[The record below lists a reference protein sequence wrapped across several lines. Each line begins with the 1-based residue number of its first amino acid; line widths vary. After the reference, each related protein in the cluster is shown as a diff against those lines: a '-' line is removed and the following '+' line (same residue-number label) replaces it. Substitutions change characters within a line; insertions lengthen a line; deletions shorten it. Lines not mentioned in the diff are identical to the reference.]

1 MTNYIIIII
10 MSLSVIVAIA
20 DNKINVLSNAL
31 LDSGNIAVQTV
42 ISLIGPMAL
51 WGGVMKVAQ
60 ASGLTEKICRFVR
73 MPVKF
78 LFPKLNEK
86 SKAFEAICMN
96 ITANMLGLGN
106 AATPLGIT
114 AMKELNY
121 IGSSRSNMATLVV
134 LNTASIQLVPIT
146 VATLR
151 QANGSDN
158 PWDFIPA
165 VLVVSLVSLV
175 SGCIMVK
182 ILRFKE
188 K

>member
-1 MTNYIIIII
+1 

-86 SKAFEAICMN
+86 SK
-96 ITANMLGLGN
+96 G
-106 AATPLGIT
+106 
-114 AMKELNY
+114 
-121 IGSSRSNMATLVV
+121 
-134 LNTASIQLVPIT
+134 
-146 VATLR
+146 
-151 QANGSDN
+151 DN
-158 PWDFIPA
+158 
-165 VLVVSLVSLV
+165 
-175 SGCIMVK
+175 
-182 ILRFKE
+182 
-188 K
+188 

>member
-1 MTNYIIIII
+1 MILMMT
-10 MSLSVIVAIA
+10 
-20 DNKINVLSNAL
+20 
-31 LDSGNIAVQTV
+31 
-42 ISLIGPMAL
+42 
-51 WGGVMKVAQ
+51 
-60 ASGLTEKICRFVR
+60 
-73 MPVKF
+73 
-78 LFPKLNEK
+78 
-86 SKAFEAICMN
+86 ICMN

-121 IGSSRSNMATLVV
+121 IGSSRSSMATLVV

-175 SGCIMVK
+175 SGCITVK